1 MKTLVFT
8 LFCALLSSSVTAQ
21 APTSRQQSVPVKG
34 LTVDASLPLDADRI
48 WTGGPLKVTL
58 RNNGTQSVKIISRMA
73 MGYDGMNDSELYVLI
88 TSQSTEEE
96 VGKEL
101 SDLKELVD
109 YHASPVS
116 DSDFKWLNPGE
127 TVTVEIDLK
136 EWYDLPEGP
145 MELVV
150 VYSGDHASRQD
161 PELLRG
167 EYRSDKIKFTSPT
180 IVKK

>member
-8 LFCALLSSSVTAQ
+8 LFCALLTASAAAQ
-21 APTSRQQSVPVKG
+21 APTSRQQSVPAKG
-34 LTVDASLPLDADRI
+34 LTVDASLPLDADRV

-88 TSQSTEEE
+88 TTQSTEEE
-96 VGKEL
+96 AGKAL
-101 SDLKELVD
+101 ADLKELVD
-109 YHASPVS
+109 YHAAPVS
-116 DSDFKWLNPGE
+116 DADFKWLNPGE
-127 TVTVEIDLK
+127 TAPVEIDLK
-136 EWYDLPEGP
+136 EWYDLPAGP

-150 VYSGDHASRQD
+150 VYSGDHAARQD

-167 EYRSDKIKFTSPT
+167 EYRSDKIRFTSEP
-180 IVKK
+180 IPKQ